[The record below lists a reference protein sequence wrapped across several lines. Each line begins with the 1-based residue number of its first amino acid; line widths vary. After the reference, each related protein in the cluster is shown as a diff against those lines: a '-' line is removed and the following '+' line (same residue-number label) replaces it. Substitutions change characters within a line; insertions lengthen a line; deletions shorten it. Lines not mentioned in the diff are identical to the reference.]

1 MQHFLHSLADFFAP
15 RPVQSHIERLSKY
28 MVIEA
33 LNDCGE
39 KRYIEMHKPTSVER
53 RENLEV
59 LLTKC
64 KRLLSFVTKK
74 KYDEDISY
82 KVINLSDRVRQAMY
96 MNDDIAPLFDD
107 FEIFENLVKRN
118 SKSSMNLSSVE
129 SL

>member
-107 FEIFENLVKRN
+107 FEFV
-118 SKSSMNLSSVE
+118 
-129 SL
+129 